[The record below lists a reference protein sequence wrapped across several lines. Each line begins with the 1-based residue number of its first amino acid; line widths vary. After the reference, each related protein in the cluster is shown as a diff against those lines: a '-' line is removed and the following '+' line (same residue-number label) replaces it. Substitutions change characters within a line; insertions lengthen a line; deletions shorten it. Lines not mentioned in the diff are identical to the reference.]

1 MYVSIHIYNMQ
12 IFEKIQYMDSSNYS
26 IKEEEDI

>member
-1 MYVSIHIYNMQ
+1 MQ

-26 IKEEEDI
+26 IKEEGIFKIFIAWI